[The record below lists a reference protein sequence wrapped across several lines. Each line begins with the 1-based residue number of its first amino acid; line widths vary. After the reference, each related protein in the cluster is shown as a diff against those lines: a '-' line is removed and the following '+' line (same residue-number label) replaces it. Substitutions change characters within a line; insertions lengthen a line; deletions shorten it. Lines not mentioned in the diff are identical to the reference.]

1 MKPLSWPSQFILW
14 QQRAVKTYF
23 QENSLSHKCFT
34 LVFKRVS
41 VAVAATVYQEHHF
54 WPRLRSEDQEL
65 FAFLFKNPFESIAC
79 NTWSFSM
86 QQIQFLKFMGELTCI
101 LLLIRSNALSTRIS
115 VTPFSLAVSLIAT
128 LDKKTDCSNLHAYCM
143 ATRWCSNPLHPA

>member
-34 LVFKRVS
+34 LVFKRDS

-54 WPRLRSEDQEL
+54 WPWLRTEGQEL
-65 FAFLFKNPFESIAC
+65 FAFWILAC

-86 QQIQFLKFMGELTCI
+86 QQIQFLKFMGELACI

-128 LDKKTDCSNLHAYCM
+128 LNKKTDCSTKLSLACILHGYSM
-143 ATRWCSNPLHPA
+143 IFQPLIPRLG